1 MIVEQDACKGQARAA
16 AILRHPSVVVTG
28 LVSLA
33 TIMLDQLTKWFM
45 LAVVDIA
52 SKQEMVVTSF
62 FKLVMVWNYG
72 ISFGLLAHPGTYV
85 PWFLKAV
92 ALGIVAVV
100 AYFAARSHSNW
111 ERAAYGLIIGGA
123 LGNVI
128 DRVRFGAVADFF
140 SFHIGVYA
148 WPAFNVAD
156 AAIFCGV
163 ALLIWLGMRAHARTE
178 EK

>member
-1 MIVEQDACKGQARAA
+1 MA
-16 AILRHPSVVVTG
+16 LHPALKITG
-28 LVSLA
+28 GMALLA
-33 TIMLDQLTKWFM
+33 LALDQVVKWYF
-45 LAVVDIA
+45 LSVLGFGDEGYRPI
-52 SKQEMVVTSF
+52 EVTPF
-62 FKLVMVWNYG
+62 FTFVMVWNYG
-72 ISFGLLAHPGTYV
+72 VSFGMLAHPGTSV

-92 ALGIVAVV
+92 AIIISLVV
-100 AYFAARSHSNW
+100 AWLAYHSHRSS
-111 ERAAYGLIIGGA
+111 ERYAYGLIIGGA

-140 SFHIGVYA
+140 SVHVGEYH

-163 ALLIWLGMRAHARTE
+163 ALLVLLSFTGPKTD